1 MSDEPKRLV
10 EIDQKIG
17 ELSGTLDQIIISM
30 RSALQREWEMEQLA
44 EEYYTLLKVV
54 SEEHW
59 TQAMTPFWNK
69 RRQEIQQLAGDMG
82 ISCERKGEE

>member
-1 MSDEPKRLV
+1 MSNEPKRLV

-17 ELSGTLDQIIISM
+17 ALSRTLDQIIISM

-59 TQAMTPFWNK
+59 TGAMTPFWNK
-69 RRQEIQQLAGDMG
+69 QRQKIQKQAEAMG
-82 ISCERKGEE
+82 ISHERKGET